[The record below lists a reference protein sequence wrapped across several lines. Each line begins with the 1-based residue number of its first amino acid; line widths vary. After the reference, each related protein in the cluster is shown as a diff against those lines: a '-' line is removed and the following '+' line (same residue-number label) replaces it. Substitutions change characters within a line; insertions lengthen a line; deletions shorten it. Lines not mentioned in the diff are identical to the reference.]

1 MTAEP
6 IAIPTR
12 TVTGE
17 LPVRKAPVVEKAKF
31 PLVWKLFGLTALL
44 IVIVV
49 GIAIGITI
57 QRANTIARTTVDKSI
72 ASAAKLFKEL
82 ERQRLGRLSLSAEFL
97 GRDPSFVAYM
107 EHAMSGTV
115 DVATATPA
123 AGAPAGTKP
132 PVASQT
138 VPPAAPAPAAAPS
151 IDFGDILDQLNQ
163 QKESLH
169 SDLMIVLDGQ
179 GRVLS
184 RTDRPALSGDK
195 MEDLYTSTPMVKQL
209 VDDAS
214 INVVTGVITTGG
226 HLYHAAMAPMSL
238 GTNNVRIGYLIN
250 AYAIDEVFANRIAE
264 STNAG
269 VIFAPADVSS
279 PPVRSTDAPIFN
291 MAQMKSVDPIL
302 KTGKDVQPSTVEIE
316 RSKYVMIGG
325 PLQSVVVADQKGA
338 PVSPPAGAAVFLR
351 SLDIELKPFKDIES
365 ALLAGGGGAL
375 LLAFIFSWLIAKR
388 LTHPIEELAGIAQAV
403 TGGDYTVH
411 PPIDR
416 SDEVGIL
423 GRSFAKMITALRD
436 KAEIEE
442 LYEQMAAKSEERE
455 SAGTQPQSEAAKLDE
470 GTLLVTDLRE
480 LPATVGEGDA
490 ANVIA
495 AVGRAMKL
503 QESEV
508 ARQDGFVREIIGHRL
523 VSVFRGDRG
532 ILHAIRAARAI
543 NEELATM
550 GEGHMTIGA
559 GIATGEFVTGS
570 VELEGDTG
578 IAIVGNAPLL
588 AMLFAWH
595 APTGYAY
602 ISYET
607 AQAAG
612 GEILSSSSAEQVQ
625 LKWLPQPLPVAS
637 LPLVSL
643 TTNMM
648 RAIGQASSSMAT
660 MRIGETPPGL
670 TMPGIAAQEL
680 TPGSLF
686 ANRYRIDQIIGR
698 GGMGVVYKAV
708 DTQLDETVAIKTLP
722 GDVMSRS
729 PEDLERFK
737 REIRLARKITHRNV
751 LRTYDYGE
759 AEGVYFISMEF
770 VRGYTLAEL
779 LEEAE
784 AHQMATR
791 VAMGI
796 GRQICRGLEAAHEQG
811 IIHRDIKPQNVLI
824 DHKGEVK
831 LMDFGIARM
840 AEAHEGMTQAG
851 LIVGTPHYMSPEQ
864 VQGKQLDPRSDVY
877 SMGVMLYE
885 MLAGQKPFVSSSLT
899 GVLTAHITETARPP
913 IELRPEIGRAVNAIV
928 MRCLEKDPKA
938 RYATAG
944 ELLHDLDSVQMQQ
957 RSAAA

>member
-1 MTAEP
+1 MSGEMP
-6 IAIPTR
+6 IP
-12 TVTGE
+12 
-17 LPVRKAPVVEKAKF
+17 RKAPVVEKAKF

-44 IVIVV
+44 IAIVV
-49 GIAIGITI
+49 AVAVAITI
-57 QRANTIARTTVDKSI
+57 ERANAIAKTTVNNSI
-72 ASAAKLFKEL
+72 AGAAKLFKEF
-82 ERQRLGRLSLSAEFL
+82 ERQRLGRLALPAELLGTDPNFAAYIQKSLMGE
-97 GRDPSFVAYM
+97 
-107 EHAMSGTV
+107 
-115 DVATATPA
+115 
-123 AGAPAGTKP
+123 AGAPAPAVSATP
-132 PVASQT
+132 TAAPV
-138 VPPAAPAPAAAPS
+138 PAAPPSLDLPS
-151 IDFGDILDQLNQ
+151 IADQLEQ
-163 QKESLH
+163 RRQAFG
-169 SDLMIVLDGQ
+169 SDLFILLDDQ
-179 GRVLS
+179 GRVVA
-184 RTDRPALSGDK
+184 RTDQPAVTAPTY
-195 MEDLYTSTPMVKQL
+195 EDLYKETPLVKNI

-214 INVVTGVITTGG
+214 LESSTGVMSLGG
-226 HLYHAAMAPMSL
+226 KLYHAAVAPV
-238 GTNNVRIGYLIN
+238 GAGQPRVRVGYLVN
-250 AYAIDEVFANRIAE
+250 AYAIDDTFANRIAQ

-269 VIFAPADVSS
+269 VMFGSAAS
-279 PPVRSTDAPIFN
+279 PSIVRSTNAPQFGMQQMTGVEQIF
-291 MAQMKSVDPIL
+291 
-302 KTGKDVQPSTVEIE
+302 KTGKTMPPSTADVEG
-316 RSKYVMIGG
+316 SKYVMTGE
-325 PLQSVVVADQKGA
+325 PLQSANQTV
-338 PVSPPAGAAVFLR
+338 GAAVFLR
-351 SLDIELKPFKDIES
+351 SLDRELAPFKQIENS
-365 ALLAGGGGAL
+365 LLAGGGAAL

-388 LTHPIEELAGIAQAV
+388 VTHPIEELAMIAQSV

-442 LYEQMAAKSEERE
+442 LYEQMAAKSQERE
-455 SAGTQPQSEAAKLDE
+455 AIGGPRQNEAAKLDE
-470 GTLLVTDLRE
+470 GTVLVTDLRD
-480 LPATVGEGDA
+480 LPATVGAGDA
-490 ANVIA
+490 GNVIA
-495 AVGRAMKL
+495 AVSKAMKL
-503 QESEV
+503 QEAEV
-508 ARQDGFVREIIGHRL
+508 ERQDGFVREILGHHL

-570 VELEGDTG
+570 VDLQGDNG

-612 GEILSSSSAEQVQ
+612 GEIVSTSSREQVQ

-643 TTNMM
+643 STNMM
-648 RAIGQASSSMAT
+648 RAIGQTSGSMAT
-660 MRIGETPPGL
+660 MRIDETIPGQ
-670 TMPGIAAQEL
+670 TAPGAIAAQEL
-680 TPGSLF
+680 VPGAVF
-686 ANRYRIDQIIGR
+686 ANRYRIDSIIGR

-708 DTQLDETVAIKTLP
+708 DAQLDETVAIKTLP

-770 VRGYTLAEL
+770 ERGYTLAEL
-779 LEEAE
+779 LEEAPS
-784 AHQMATR
+784 HQMVPR
-791 VAMGI
+791 VGMGI
-796 GRQICRGLEAAHEQG
+796 ARQICRGLEAAHEQG

-899 GVLTAHITETARPP
+899 GVLTAHITENARPP
-913 IELRPEIGRAVNAIV
+913 IELRPEIGREVNAIV
-928 MRCLEKDPKA
+928 MRCLAKDPKA
-938 RYATAG
+938 RYGNAG
-944 ELLHDLDSVQMQQ
+944 ELLHDLDTVQMQKQ
-957 RSAAA
+957 KQSAAA

>member
-1 MTAEP
+1 MSGEIP
-6 IAIPTR
+6 IP
-12 TVTGE
+12 
-17 LPVRKAPVVEKAKF
+17 RKAPVVEKAKF

-44 IVIVV
+44 IAIVV
-49 GIAIGITI
+49 AVAVAITI
-57 QRANTIARTTVDKSI
+57 ERANAIAKTTVDNSI
-72 ASAAKLFKEL
+72 AGAAKLFKEF
-82 ERQRLGRLSLSAEFL
+82 ERQRLGRLALGAELL
-97 GRDPSFVAYM
+97 GHDPSFVAYIQ
-107 EHAMSGTV
+107 HAMTAPNETTPLA
-115 DVATATPA
+115 VAP
-123 AGAPAGTKP
+123 G
-132 PVASQT
+132 Q
-138 VPPAAPAPAAAPS
+138 PAAAPQTAAAPQGTH
-151 IDFGDILDQLNQ
+151 IDFADILDIISSR
-163 QKESLH
+163 KELLG
-169 SDLMIVLDGQ
+169 SDLMMLLDVDGKIL
-179 GRVLS
+179 G
-184 RTDRPALSGDK
+184 RTDQPALSGTATEELSSPLARK
-195 MEDLYTSTPMVKQL
+195 I
-209 VDDAS
+209 VDDATLS
-214 INVVTGVITTGG
+214 VVSGVIKVDN
-226 HLYHAAMAPMSL
+226 HLYHAAIAPLVL
-238 GTNNVRIGYLIN
+238 GANNVRLAYVVN
-250 AYAIDEVFANRIAE
+250 AYAIDDAFANRIE
-264 STNAG
+264 DSTKAG
-269 VIFAPADVSS
+269 VLFASPDGSIVRSHGAPGFGMQSMSDVRRIFA
-279 PPVRSTDAPIFN
+279 
-291 MAQMKSVDPIL
+291 
-302 KTGKDVQPSTVEIE
+302 TGKPLPPTTAQIE
-316 RSKYVMIGG
+316 QTKYVMDGE
-325 PLQSVVVADQKGA
+325 PLQSAGETV
-338 PVSPPAGAAVFLR
+338 GAAVFIR
-351 SLDIELKPFKDIES
+351 SLDRELAPFKQIEN
-365 ALLAGGGGAL
+365 AMFAGGGAAL

-388 LTHPIEELAGIAQAV
+388 VTHPIEELARIAQAV

-442 LYEQMAAKSEERE
+442 LYEQMAARSQERE
-455 SAGTQPQSEAAKLDE
+455 AVGAPRAAEPAKLDE
-470 GTLLVTDLRE
+470 GTILVTDLRD

-495 AVGRAMKL
+495 ALSKVMKL
-503 QESEV
+503 QEAEV

-543 NEELATM
+543 NEELGTM
-550 GEGHMTIGA
+550 GEGHMTVGV

-570 VELEGDTG
+570 VDLEGDSG

-612 GEILSSSSAEQVQ
+612 GEIISTSSREQVQ

-643 TTNMM
+643 TTSMM

-660 MRIGETPPGL
+660 MRIEG
-670 TMPGIAAQEL
+670 TMPGQTAPGLAAQEL
-680 TPGSLF
+680 VPGSLF

-708 DTQLDETVAIKTLP
+708 DTQLDEIVAIKTLP

-770 VRGYTLAEL
+770 VRGYTLTEL
-779 LEEAE
+779 LEEAPS
-784 AHQMATR
+784 HQMVPR

-796 GRQICRGLEAAHEQG
+796 ARQICRGLEAAHEQG

-885 MLAGQKPFVSSSLT
+885 MLAGQKPFTSSSLT

-913 IELRPEIGRAVNAIV
+913 IELRPEIGRQVNAIV
-928 MRCLEKDPKA
+928 MRCLAKDPKS
-938 RYATAG
+938 RFGNAG
-944 ELLHDLDSVQMQQ
+944 ELLHDLDTVQMQT
-957 RSAAA
+957 RSVAA

>member
-1 MTAEP
+1 
-6 IAIPTR
+6 
-12 TVTGE
+12 
-17 LPVRKAPVVEKAKF
+17 VERAKF

-57 QRANTIARTTVDKSI
+57 QRANAIAKTTVDNSI
-72 ASAAKLFKEL
+72 AGAARLFKEF
-82 ERQRLGRLSLSAEFL
+82 ENQRLRRLALPATLL
-97 GRDPSFVAYM
+97 GSDPQFAAYID
-107 EHAMSGTV
+107 EALK
-115 DVATATPA
+115 
-123 AGAPAGTKP
+123 GAP
-132 PVASQT
+132 
-138 VPPAAPAPAAAPS
+138 PAAAPGGTATGAAAAPSASTPPSAAAPESQPRVLDLAS
-151 IDFGDILDQLNQ
+151 IADTILER
-163 QKESLH
+163 KEAFK
-169 SDLMIVLDGQ
+169 SDLFILLDGE
-179 GRVLS
+179 GRVIA
-184 RTDRPALSGDK
+184 RTDQQTVTAPSY
-195 MEDLYTSTPMVKQL
+195 EDLYKESQL
-209 VDDAS
+209 VRSMVDDAS
-214 INVVTGVITTGG
+214 LPETDGVLSLGDK
-226 HLYHAAMAPMSL
+226 LYHAAVAPIAT
-238 GTNNVRIGYLIN
+238 GQNRVRVGYLVNAYLIN
-250 AYAIDEVFANRIAE
+250 DTFANQIQQ

-269 VIFAPADVSS
+269 VMFGIADSQS
-279 PPVRSTDAPIFN
+279 IIRSTDAPSFGMQQMTGVERIF
-291 MAQMKSVDPIL
+291 
-302 KTGKDVQPSTVEIE
+302 KTGKAMPPSTADIDG
-316 RSKYVMIGG
+316 SKYVMTGE
-325 PLQSVVVADQKGA
+325 PLLAGNRTV
-338 PVSPPAGAAVFLR
+338 GAAVFLR
-351 SLDIELKPFKDIES
+351 NLDNELKPFKEIEKT
-365 ALLAGGGGAL
+365 LLIGGGIAL
-375 LLAFIFSWLIAKR
+375 LLAFVFSWLIAKR
-388 LTHPIEELAGIAQAV
+388 VTHPIEELAGIAQAV
-403 TGGDYTVH
+403 TAGDYTVH

-442 LYEQMAAKSEERE
+442 LYEQMAARSQERE
-455 SAGTQPQSEAAKLDE
+455 AVGAPRQNEAAKLDE
-470 GTLLVTDLRE
+470 GTILVTDLRE

-495 AVGRAMKL
+495 AVSKAMKL
-503 QESEV
+503 QEAEV

-543 NEELATM
+543 NEELGTM
-550 GEGHMTIGA
+550 GPGHMTIGV

-570 VELEGDTG
+570 VDLEGDNG
-578 IAIVGNAPLL
+578 IAIIGNAPLL
-588 AMLFAWH
+588 AELFAWH

-612 GEILSSSSAEQVQ
+612 GEIISTSTREQVQ
-625 LKWLPQPLPVAS
+625 LKWLPNPLPVAS

-648 RAIGQASSSMAT
+648 RTMGQTSSSMAT
-660 MRIGETPPGL
+660 MRIGETIPGD
-670 TMPGIAAQEL
+670 TAPGIAAQEL
-680 TPGSLF
+680 TPGATF
-686 ANRYRIDQIIGR
+686 ANRYRIESIIGR

-708 DTQLDETVAIKTLP
+708 DAQLDETVAIKTLP

-779 LEEAE
+779 LEEAP
-784 AHQMATR
+784 AHQMVPR
-791 VAMGI
+791 VGMGI
-796 GRQICRGLEAAHEQG
+796 ARQICRGLEAAHEQG

-885 MLAGQKPFVSSSLT
+885 MLAGQKPFTSSSLT
-899 GVLTAHITETARPP
+899 GVLTAHITENARPP
-913 IELRPEIGRAVNAIV
+913 IELRPEIGRKVNDIV
-928 MRCLEKDPKA
+928 MRCLAKDPKA
-938 RYATAG
+938 RYGNAG
-944 ELLHDLDSVQMQQ
+944 ELLHDLDAVQMQQ
-957 RSAAA
+957 RAAAA

>member
-1 MTAEP
+1 VTAET
-6 IAIPTR
+6 ISGALR
-12 TVTGE
+12 TSSGE
-17 LPVRKAPVVEKAKF
+17 LPIPRKAPVVEKAKF

-44 IVIVV
+44 IAIVVIVAV
-49 GIAIGITI
+49 AITI
-57 QRANTIARTTVDKSI
+57 ERANAIAKTTVDNSI
-72 ASAAKLFKEL
+72 AGAAKLFKEF
-82 ERQRLGRLSLSAEFL
+82 ERQRLGRLALPAELLGTDPNFAAYIQKSLMGEPTAVPAASA
-97 GRDPSFVAYM
+97 PP
-107 EHAMSGTV
+107 
-115 DVATATPA
+115 TAAPQTPA
-123 AGAPAGTKP
+123 APL
-132 PVASQT
+132 SLDL
-138 VPPAAPAPAAAPS
+138 PS
-151 IDFGDILDQLNQ
+151 IADQLEQ
-163 QKESLH
+163 RRQAFG
-169 SDLMIVLDGQ
+169 SDLFILLDDQ
-179 GRVLS
+179 GRVIA
-184 RTDRPALSGDK
+184 RTDQPAVTAPTY
-195 MEDLYTSTPMVKQL
+195 EDLYKETPLVKNI

-214 INVVTGVITTGG
+214 LEGTAGVMSLGG
-226 HLYHAAMAPMSL
+226 KLYHAAVAPV
-238 GTNNVRIGYLIN
+238 GAGQPRVRVGYLVN
-250 AYAIDEVFANRIAE
+250 AYAIDDTFANRIAQ

-269 VIFAPADVSS
+269 VMFGSAAS
-279 PPVRSTDAPIFN
+279 PSIVRSTNAPSFGMQQMTGVERIF
-291 MAQMKSVDPIL
+291 
-302 KTGKDVQPSTVEIE
+302 KTGKTMPPTTADIE
-316 RSKYVMIGG
+316 RSKYVMTGE
-325 PLQSVVVADQKGA
+325 PLQSATQTV
-338 PVSPPAGAAVFLR
+338 GAAVFLR
-351 SLDIELKPFKDIES
+351 SLDRELAPFKQIEN
-365 ALLAGGGGAL
+365 ALLVGGGAAL

-388 LTHPIEELAGIAQAV
+388 VTHPIEELAMIAQAV

-442 LYEQMAAKSEERE
+442 LYEQMAARSGERDGIGAPQRSE
-455 SAGTQPQSEAAKLDE
+455 PAKLDE
-470 GTLLVTDLRE
+470 GTILVTDLRE

-495 AVGRAMKL
+495 AISKVMKL
-503 QESEV
+503 QEAEV

-543 NEELATM
+543 NEELGTM
-550 GEGHMTIGA
+550 GEGHMTIGV

-570 VELEGDTG
+570 VDLEGDNG
-578 IAIVGNAPLL
+578 IAIIGNAPLL
-588 AMLFAWH
+588 AELFAWH

-612 GEILSSSSAEQVQ
+612 GEIISTSTREQVQ
-625 LKWLPQPLPVAS
+625 LKWLPNPLPVAS

-643 TTNMM
+643 TTSMM
-648 RAIGQASSSMAT
+648 HAIGATSSSMAT
-660 MRIGETPPGL
+660 MRIAETIPGQ
-670 TMPGIAAQEL
+670 TAPGIAAQEL
-680 TPGSLF
+680 TPGSTF
-686 ANRYRIDQIIGR
+686 ANRYRIDSIIGR

-779 LEEAE
+779 LEEAP
-784 AHQMATR
+784 AHQMVPR
-791 VAMGI
+791 VGLGI
-796 GRQICRGLEAAHEQG
+796 ARQICRGLEAAHEQG

-899 GVLTAHITETARPP
+899 GVLTAHITENARPP
-913 IELRPEIGRAVNAIV
+913 IELRPEIGRQVNAIV
-928 MRCLEKDPKA
+928 MRCLAKDQKA
-938 RYATAG
+938 RYGNAG
-944 ELLHDLDSVQMQQ
+944 ELLHDLDTVQMQK
-957 RSAAA
+957 RSVAA

>member
-1 MTAEP
+1 MTAETITGP
-6 IAIPTR
+6 AR
-12 TVTGE
+12 TTSGE
-17 LPVRKAPVVEKAKF
+17 LPIPRKTPTVEKAKF
-31 PLVWKLFGLTALL
+31 PLVWKLFGLTAML
-44 IVIVV
+44 IALVV
-49 GIAIGITI
+49 TVAVAITI
-57 QRANTIARTTVDKSI
+57 ERANAIAKTTVNNSI
-72 ASAAKLFKEL
+72 AAAAKLFKEF
-82 ERQRLGRLSLSAEFL
+82 ERQRLGRLALPAELL
-97 GRDPSFVAYM
+97 GNDPSFAPYIQKSLMGEGAAVSA
-107 EHAMSGTV
+107 V
-115 DVATATPA
+115 PVPA
-123 AGAPAGTKP
+123 AGAP
-132 PVASQT
+132 
-138 VPPAAPAPAAAPS
+138 PAAAAPPVLDLTS
-151 IDFGDILDQLNQ
+151 IADQLEQ
-163 QKESLH
+163 RRQAFG
-169 SDLMIVLDGQ
+169 SDLFILLDDQ
-179 GRVLS
+179 GRVIA
-184 RTDRPALSGDK
+184 RTDQPAVTAPTY
-195 MEDLYTSTPMVKQL
+195 EDLYKETPLVKNI

-214 INVVTGVITTGG
+214 LEDSTGVMPLGG
-226 HLYHAAMAPMSL
+226 KLYHAAVAPIGL
-238 GTNNVRIGYLIN
+238 GQPRVRVGYLVN
-250 AYAIDEVFANRIAE
+250 AYAIDDAFANRIAQ
-264 STNAG
+264 
-269 VIFAPADVSS
+269 
-279 PPVRSTDAPIFN
+279 STDAGVMFGSPASPSIVRSSNAPSFGMQQMTGVEQIFT
-291 MAQMKSVDPIL
+291 
-302 KTGKDVQPSTVEIE
+302 TGKAMPPSTADID
-316 RSKYVMIGG
+316 RSKYVMTGE
-325 PLQSVVVADQKGA
+325 PLQSATQTV
-338 PVSPPAGAAVFLR
+338 GAAIFIR
-351 SLDIELKPFKDIES
+351 SLDRELAPFKQIEN
-365 ALLAGGGGAL
+365 ALLAGGGLAL
-375 LLAFIFSWLIAKR
+375 LLAFILSWLIAKR
-388 LTHPIEELAGIAQAV
+388 VTHPVEELAMIAQAV

-416 SDEVGIL
+416 TDEVGIL

-442 LYEQMAAKSEERE
+442 LYEQMAARSQERE
-455 SAGTQPQSEAAKLDE
+455 AIGAPRQSEAAKLDE
-470 GTLLVTDLRE
+470 GTVLVTDLRE
-480 LPATVGEGDA
+480 LPATVGAGDA
-490 ANVIA
+490 ANVIS
-495 AVGRAMKL
+495 AVSKAMKV
-503 QESEV
+503 QEAEV
-508 ARQDGFVREIIGHRL
+508 ERQDGFVREILGHHL

-532 ILHAIRAARAI
+532 TLHAIRAARAI

-570 VELEGDTG
+570 VDLQGDNG

-612 GEILSSSSAEQVQ
+612 GEIISSSSREQVQ

-637 LPLVSL
+637 LPLVSV

-648 RAIGQASSSMAT
+648 RAIGQTSSSMAT
-660 MRIGETPPGL
+660 MRIGETPPPL
-670 TMPGIAAQEL
+670 TAPGVAGVEL
-680 TPGSLF
+680 VPGTVF

-708 DTQLDETVAIKTLP
+708 DAQLDETVAIKTLP

-779 LEEAE
+779 LEEAP
-784 AHQMATR
+784 AHQMVPR
-791 VAMGI
+791 VGMGI
-796 GRQICRGLEAAHEQG
+796 ARQICRGLEAAHEQG

-899 GVLTAHITETARPP
+899 GVLTAHITEQARPP
-913 IELRPEIGRAVNAIV
+913 IELRPEIGREVNAIV
-928 MRCLEKDPKA
+928 MRCLAKDPKA
-938 RYATAG
+938 RYGNAD
-944 ELLHDLDSVQMQQ
+944 ELLHDLDTVQMQK
-957 RSAAA
+957 RTAA

>member
-1 MTAEP
+1 MS
-6 IAIPTR
+6 
-12 TVTGE
+12 GE
-17 LPVRKAPVVEKAKF
+17 MPMPRKAPVVEKAKF

-44 IVIVV
+44 IALVV
-49 GIAIGITI
+49 TVAVAITI
-57 QRANTIARTTVDKSI
+57 ERANAIAKTTVDNSI
-72 ASAAKLFKEL
+72 AAAAKLFKEF
-82 ERQRLGRLSLSAEFL
+82 ERQRLGRLALPAELLGTDPKFAAYIQDSL
-97 GRDPSFVAYM
+97 
-107 EHAMSGTV
+107 T
-115 DVATATPA
+115 
-123 AGAPAGTKP
+123 AGTSTAATTTAAP
-132 PVASQT
+132 GV
-138 VPPAAPAPAAAPS
+138 PAAPATLDLSS
-151 IDFGDILDQLNQ
+151 IVDQLEQ
-163 QKESLH
+163 RRQAFG
-169 SDLMIVLDGQ
+169 SDLFILLDDQ
-179 GRVLS
+179 GRVIA
-184 RTDRPALSGDK
+184 RTDQPAITAASY
-195 MEDLYTSTPMVKQL
+195 EDMYKETPLVKNI

-214 INVVTGVITTGG
+214 LAGSSGVMSLGG
-226 HLYHAAMAPMSL
+226 KLYHAAVAPV
-238 GTNNVRIGYLIN
+238 GAGQPPVRVAYLVN
-250 AYAIDEVFANRIAE
+250 AYAIDDTFANRIAQ

-269 VIFAPADVSS
+269 VMFGSAAS
-279 PPVRSTDAPIFN
+279 PSIVRSTNAPIFG
-291 MAQMKSVDPIL
+291 MQQMSGVNQIFKS
-302 KTGKDVQPSTVEIE
+302 GKSMPPSTADVEG
-316 RSKYVMIGG
+316 SKYVMTGE
-325 PLQSVVVADQKGA
+325 PLQSGNQTV
-338 PVSPPAGAAVFLR
+338 GAAVFLR
-351 SLDIELKPFKDIES
+351 SLDRELAPFKEIEN
-365 ALLAGGGGAL
+365 ALLVGGGVAL
-375 LLAFIFSWLIAKR
+375 LLAFILSWLIAKR
-388 LTHPIEELAGIAQAV
+388 VTHPIEELAMVAQAV

-442 LYEQMAAKSEERE
+442 LYEQMAARSQERE
-455 SAGTQPQSEAAKLDE
+455 AIGAPRQAEAAKLDE
-470 GTLLVTDLRE
+470 GTILVTDLRE

-495 AVGRAMKL
+495 AVSKAMKL
-503 QESEV
+503 QEAEV

-550 GEGHMTIGA
+550 GPGHMTIGV

-570 VELEGDTG
+570 VDLEGDNG

-588 AMLFAWH
+588 AELFAWH

-612 GEILSSSSAEQVQ
+612 GEIISTSTREQVQ

-637 LPLVSL
+637 LPLLSL
-643 TTNMM
+643 NTNMM
-648 RAIGQASSSMAT
+648 RAIGSASSSMAT
-660 MRIGETPPGL
+660 IRIDQTVPGQ
-670 TMPGIAAQEL
+670 TSPGIAAQEL
-680 TPGSLF
+680 TPGSTF
-686 ANRYRIDQIIGR
+686 AGRYRIDSIIGR
-698 GGMGVVYKAV
+698 GGMGVVYKAT

-779 LEEAE
+779 LEEAPS
-784 AHQMATR
+784 HQMVPR
-791 VAMGI
+791 VGMGI
-796 GRQICRGLEAAHEQG
+796 ARQICRGLEAAHEQG

-885 MLAGQKPFVSSSLT
+885 MLAGVKPFTSSSLT

-913 IELRPEIGRAVNAIV
+913 IEVRPEIGRKVNDIV
-928 MRCLEKDPKA
+928 MRCLAKDPKS
-938 RYATAG
+938 RYGNAG
-944 ELLHDLDSVQMQQ
+944 ELLHDLDAVQMQQ
-957 RSAAA
+957 RSVAA

>member
-1 MTAEP
+1 MTAETISGP
-6 IAIPTR
+6 LR
-12 TVTGE
+12 TTSGE
-17 LPVRKAPVVEKAKF
+17 LPIPRKAPVVEKAKF

-44 IVIVV
+44 IAIVV
-49 GIAIGITI
+49 SVAVAITI
-57 QRANTIARTTVDKSI
+57 ERANAIAKTTVDNSI
-72 ASAAKLFKEL
+72 AGAAKLFKEF
-82 ERQRLGRLSLSAEFL
+82 ERQRLGRLALPAELLGTDPNFAAYIQKSLMGEPAASPSPTTPASAQ
-97 GRDPSFVAYM
+97 PVP
-107 EHAMSGTV
+107 
-115 DVATATPA
+115 ATAPA
-123 AGAPAGTKP
+123 LDLT
-132 PVASQT
+132 
-138 VPPAAPAPAAAPS
+138 S
-151 IDFGDILDQLNQ
+151 IADQIEERRQAFG
-163 QKESLH
+163 
-169 SDLMIVLDGQ
+169 SDLFILLDDQ
-179 GRVLS
+179 GRVIA
-184 RTDRPALSGDK
+184 RTDQPSLTSPSY
-195 MEDLYTSTPMVKQL
+195 EDLYKQIPLVKNI

-214 INVVTGVITTGG
+214 LPNSTGVMSLGG
-226 HLYHAAMAPMSL
+226 KLYHAAVAPV
-238 GTNNVRIGYLIN
+238 GTGQNRVRVAYLVNAYLI
-250 AYAIDEVFANRIAE
+250 DDTFANRIAQSTDAGVMFGSAASPSIVR
-264 STNAG
+264 STNAPSFGMQQMTG
-269 VIFAPADVSS
+269 VERIF
-279 PPVRSTDAPIFN
+279 
-291 MAQMKSVDPIL
+291 
-302 KTGKDVQPSTVEIE
+302 KTGKTMPPTTADIE
-316 RSKYVMIGG
+316 RSKYVMTGE
-325 PLQSVVVADQKGA
+325 PLQSGSQTV
-338 PVSPPAGAAVFLR
+338 GAAVFLR
-351 SLDIELKPFKDIES
+351 SLDRELAPFKQIENS
-365 ALLAGGGGAL
+365 LLAGGGAAL

-388 LTHPIEELAGIAQAV
+388 VTHPIEELASIAQAV

-442 LYEQMAAKSEERE
+442 LYEQMAAKSQERE
-455 SAGTQPQSEAAKLDE
+455 AVGAPRQSEPAKLDE
-470 GTLLVTDLRE
+470 GTILVTDLRE
-480 LPATVGEGDA
+480 LPATVGAGDA

-495 AVGRAMKL
+495 SVSKVMKL
-503 QESEV
+503 QEAEV
-508 ARQDGFVREIIGHRL
+508 ARQDGFVREILGHRL

-543 NEELATM
+543 NEELGTM
-550 GEGHMTIGA
+550 GEGHMTIGV

-570 VELEGDTG
+570 VDLEGDNG

-612 GEILSSSSAEQVQ
+612 GEIISTSSREQVQ
-625 LKWLPQPLPVAS
+625 LKWLPNPLPVAS

-648 RAIGQASSSMAT
+648 RAIGQTSSAMAT
-660 MRIGETPPGL
+660 MRIGETVPGQ
-670 TMPGIAAQEL
+670 TAPGIAAQEL

-686 ANRYRIDQIIGR
+686 ATRYRIDQIIGR

-779 LEEAE
+779 LEEAPS
-784 AHQMATR
+784 HQMVPR
-791 VAMGI
+791 VGMGI
-796 GRQICRGLEAAHEQG
+796 ARQICRGLEAAHEQG

-899 GVLTAHITETARPP
+899 GVLTAHITENPRPP
-913 IELRPEIGRAVNAIV
+913 IELRPEIGREVNAIV
-928 MRCLEKDPKA
+928 MRCLAKDPKS
-938 RYATAG
+938 RYGNAG
-944 ELLHDLDSVQMQQ
+944 ELLHDLDTVQMQK
-957 RSAAA
+957 RSVAA

>member
-1 MTAEP
+1 M
-6 IAIPTR
+6 
-12 TVTGE
+12 
-17 LPVRKAPVVEKAKF
+17 PVPRKAPAVEKAKF

-44 IVIVV
+44 IAIVV
-49 GIAIGITI
+49 AVAVAITI
-57 QRANTIARTTVDKSI
+57 ERANAIAKTTVNNSI
-72 ASAAKLFKEL
+72 AGAAKLFKEF
-82 ERQRLGRLSLSAEFL
+82 ERQRLGRLALPAELLGTDPNFAAYIQKSLMGEPGS
-97 GRDPSFVAYM
+97 
-107 EHAMSGTV
+107 T
-115 DVATATPA
+115 
-123 AGAPAGTKP
+123 APA
-132 PVASQT
+132 VSAS
-138 VPPAAPAPAAAPS
+138 PAAAPAVPAAPPSLDLPS
-151 IDFGDILDQLNQ
+151 IADQLEQ
-163 QKESLH
+163 RRQAFG
-169 SDLMIVLDGQ
+169 SDLFILLDDQ
-179 GRVLS
+179 GRVVA
-184 RTDRPALSGDK
+184 RTDQPAVTAPTY
-195 MEDLYTSTPMVKQL
+195 EDLYKETPLVKNI

-214 INVVTGVITTGG
+214 LETSTGVMSLGG
-226 HLYHAAMAPMSL
+226 KLYHAAVAPV
-238 GTNNVRIGYLIN
+238 GAGQPRVRVGYLVN
-250 AYAIDEVFANRIAE
+250 AYAIDDTFANRIAQ

-269 VIFAPADVSS
+269 VMFGSAAS
-279 PPVRSTDAPIFN
+279 PSIVRSTNAPSFGMQQMTGVEQIF
-291 MAQMKSVDPIL
+291 
-302 KTGKDVQPSTVEIE
+302 KTGKAMPPSTADVEG
-316 RSKYVMIGG
+316 SKYVMTGE
-325 PLQSVVVADQKGA
+325 PLQSGA
-338 PVSPPAGAAVFLR
+338 QTVGAAVFLR
-351 SLDIELKPFKDIES
+351 SLDRELAPFKQIENS
-365 ALLAGGGGAL
+365 LLAGGGGGL

-388 LTHPIEELAGIAQAV
+388 VTHPIEELAMIAQSV

-442 LYEQMAAKSEERE
+442 LYEQMAAKSQERE
-455 SAGTQPQSEAAKLDE
+455 AIGAPRQSEVAKLDE
-470 GTLLVTDLRE
+470 GTVLVTDLRD
-480 LPATVGEGDA
+480 LPATVGAGDA
-490 ANVIA
+490 GNVIA
-495 AVGRAMKL
+495 AVSKAMKL
-503 QESEV
+503 QEAEV
-508 ARQDGFVREIIGHRL
+508 ERQDGFVREILGHHL
-523 VSVFRGDRG
+523 VSIFRGDRG

-570 VELEGDTG
+570 VDLQGDNG

-612 GEILSSSSAEQVQ
+612 GEIISTSSREQVQ

-648 RAIGQASSSMAT
+648 RAIGQTPSAMAT
-660 MRIGETPPGL
+660 MRIDETIPGQ
-670 TMPGIAAQEL
+670 TAPGVIAAREL
-680 TPGSLF
+680 VPGSVF
-686 ANRYRIDQIIGR
+686 ANRYRIDSIIGR

-708 DTQLDETVAIKTLP
+708 DAQLDETVAIKTLP

-779 LEEAE
+779 LEEAP
-784 AHQMATR
+784 AHQMVPR
-791 VAMGI
+791 VGMGI
-796 GRQICRGLEAAHEQG
+796 ARQICRGLEAAHEQG

-899 GVLTAHITETARPP
+899 GVLTAHITENARPP
-913 IELRPEIGRAVNAIV
+913 IELRPEIGREVNAIV
-928 MRCLEKDPKA
+928 MRCLAKDPKA
-938 RYATAG
+938 RYGNAG
-944 ELLHDLDSVQMQQ
+944 ELLHDLDTVQMQKQ
-957 RSAAA
+957 KQSAAA

>member
-1 MTAEP
+1 MSGEMP
-6 IAIPTR
+6 IP
-12 TVTGE
+12 
-17 LPVRKAPVVEKAKF
+17 RKAPVVEKAKF

-44 IVIVV
+44 IAIVV
-49 GIAIGITI
+49 AVAVAITI
-57 QRANTIARTTVDKSI
+57 ERANAIAKTTVNNSI
-72 ASAAKLFKEL
+72 AGAAKLFKEF
-82 ERQRLGRLSLSAEFL
+82 ERQRLGRLALPAELLGTDPNFAAYIQKSLMGE
-97 GRDPSFVAYM
+97 
-107 EHAMSGTV
+107 
-115 DVATATPA
+115 
-123 AGAPAGTKP
+123 AGAPAPAVSATP
-132 PVASQT
+132 TAAPV
-138 VPPAAPAPAAAPS
+138 PAAPPSLDLPS
-151 IDFGDILDQLNQ
+151 IADQLEQ
-163 QKESLH
+163 RRQAFG
-169 SDLMIVLDGQ
+169 SDLFILLDDQ
-179 GRVLS
+179 GRVVA
-184 RTDRPALSGDK
+184 RTDQPAVTAPTY
-195 MEDLYTSTPMVKQL
+195 EDLYKETPLVKNI
-209 VDDAS
+209 VEDAS
-214 INVVTGVITTGG
+214 LESSTGVMSLGG
-226 HLYHAAMAPMSL
+226 KLYHAAVAPV
-238 GTNNVRIGYLIN
+238 GAGQPRVRVGYLVN
-250 AYAIDEVFANRIAE
+250 AYAIDDTFANRIAQ

-269 VIFAPADVSS
+269 VMFGSAAS
-279 PPVRSTDAPIFN
+279 PSIVRSTNAPQFGMQQMTGVEQIF
-291 MAQMKSVDPIL
+291 
-302 KTGKDVQPSTVEIE
+302 KTGKTMPPSTADVEG
-316 RSKYVMIGG
+316 SKYVMTGE
-325 PLQSVVVADQKGA
+325 PLQSANQTV
-338 PVSPPAGAAVFLR
+338 GAAVFLR
-351 SLDIELKPFKDIES
+351 SLDRELAPFKQIENS
-365 ALLAGGGGAL
+365 LLAGGGAAL

-388 LTHPIEELAGIAQAV
+388 VTHPIEELAMIAQSV

-442 LYEQMAAKSEERE
+442 LYEQMAAKSQERE
-455 SAGTQPQSEAAKLDE
+455 AIGGPRQNEAAKLDE
-470 GTLLVTDLRE
+470 GTVLVTDLRD
-480 LPATVGEGDA
+480 LPATVGAGDA
-490 ANVIA
+490 GNVIA
-495 AVGRAMKL
+495 AVTKAMKL
-503 QESEV
+503 QEAEV
-508 ARQDGFVREIIGHRL
+508 ERQDGFVREILGHHL

-570 VELEGDTG
+570 VDLQGDNG

-612 GEILSSSSAEQVQ
+612 GEIVSTSSREQVQ

-643 TTNMM
+643 STNMM
-648 RAIGQASSSMAT
+648 RAIGQTSGSMAT
-660 MRIGETPPGL
+660 MRIDETIPGQ
-670 TMPGIAAQEL
+670 TAPGAIAAQEL
-680 TPGSLF
+680 VPGAVF
-686 ANRYRIDQIIGR
+686 ANRYRIDSIIGR

-708 DTQLDETVAIKTLP
+708 DAQLDETVAIKTLP

-779 LEEAE
+779 LEEAPS
-784 AHQMATR
+784 HQMVPR
-791 VAMGI
+791 VGMGI
-796 GRQICRGLEAAHEQG
+796 ARQICRGLEAAHEQG

-899 GVLTAHITETARPP
+899 GVLTAHITENARPP
-913 IELRPEIGRAVNAIV
+913 IELRPEIGREVNAIV
-928 MRCLEKDPKA
+928 MRCLAKDPKA
-938 RYATAG
+938 RYGNAG
-944 ELLHDLDSVQMQQ
+944 ELLHDLDTVQMQKQ
-957 RSAAA
+957 KQSAAA

>member
-1 MTAEP
+1 MSGEVP
-6 IAIPTR
+6 IP
-12 TVTGE
+12 
-17 LPVRKAPVVEKAKF
+17 RKAPVVEKAKF

-44 IVIVV
+44 IALVV
-49 GIAIGITI
+49 TVAVAITI
-57 QRANTIARTTVDKSI
+57 ERANAIAKTTVNNSI
-72 ASAAKLFKEL
+72 AGAAKLFKEF
-82 ERQRLGRLSLSAEFL
+82 ERQRLGRLALPAELLGTDPNFSAYIQKSLMGE
-97 GRDPSFVAYM
+97 
-107 EHAMSGTV
+107 GT
-115 DVATATPA
+115 
-123 AGAPAGTKP
+123 
-132 PVASQT
+132 
-138 VPPAAPAPAAAPS
+138 APAAAPAVPAGTPPAAANPPVLDLTS
-151 IDFGDILDQLNQ
+151 IADQLEQ
-163 QKESLH
+163 RRQAFG
-169 SDLMIVLDGQ
+169 SDLFILLDDQ
-179 GRVLS
+179 GRVVA
-184 RTDRPALSGDK
+184 RTDQPAVTAPTY
-195 MEDLYTSTPMVKQL
+195 EDLYKETPLVKNI

-214 INVVTGVITTGG
+214 LEDSTGVMSLGG
-226 HLYHAAMAPMSL
+226 KLYHAAVAPI
-238 GTNNVRIGYLIN
+238 GVGQPRVRVGYLVN
-250 AYAIDEVFANRIAE
+250 AYAIDDAFANRIAQSTDAGVMFGSPASPSIVR
-264 STNAG
+264 STNAPSFGMQQMTG
-269 VIFAPADVSS
+269 VEQIF
-279 PPVRSTDAPIFN
+279 
-291 MAQMKSVDPIL
+291 
-302 KTGKDVQPSTVEIE
+302 KTGKPMPPSTADID
-316 RSKYVMIGG
+316 RSKYVMTGE
-325 PLQSVVVADQKGA
+325 PLQSANLTV
-338 PVSPPAGAAVFLR
+338 GAAIFIR
-351 SLDIELKPFKDIES
+351 SLDRELAPFKQIEN
-365 ALLAGGGGAL
+365 ALLVGGGVAL
-375 LLAFIFSWLIAKR
+375 LLAFILSWLIAKR
-388 LTHPIEELAGIAQAV
+388 VTHPVEELAMIAQAV
-403 TGGDYTVH
+403 TAGDYTVH

-442 LYEQMAAKSEERE
+442 LYEQMAARSQERE
-455 SAGTQPQSEAAKLDE
+455 AIGAPRQNEAAKLDE
-470 GTLLVTDLRE
+470 GTVLVTDLRD
-480 LPATVGEGDA
+480 LPATVGAGDA

-495 AVGRAMKL
+495 AVSKAMKL
-503 QESEV
+503 QEAEV
-508 ARQDGFVREIIGHRL
+508 ERQDGFVREILGHHL

-532 ILHAIRAARAI
+532 TLHAIRAARAI

-570 VELEGDTG
+570 VDLQGDNG

-612 GEILSSSSAEQVQ
+612 GEIISSSSREQVL
-625 LKWLPQPLPVAS
+625 LKWLPHPLPVAS

-643 TTNMM
+643 STSTM
-648 RAIGQASSSMAT
+648 RAMGQTTSSSMAT

-670 TMPGIAAQEL
+670 TAPGMTAPGMVGQEL
-680 TPGSLF
+680 VPGTVF

-708 DTQLDETVAIKTLP
+708 DAQLDETVAIKTLP

-759 AEGVYFISMEF
+759 ADGVYFISMEF

-779 LEEAE
+779 LEEAP
-784 AHQMATR
+784 AHQMVPR
-791 VAMGI
+791 VGMGI
-796 GRQICRGLEAAHEQG
+796 ARQICRGLEAAHEQG

-840 AEAHEGMTQAG
+840 AEAHEGMTQQG

-899 GVLTAHITETARPP
+899 GVLTAHITEQARPP
-913 IELRPEIGRAVNAIV
+913 IELRPEIGREVNAIV
-928 MRCLEKDPKA
+928 MRCLAKDPKT
-938 RYATAG
+938 RYGNAG
-944 ELLHDLDSVQMQQ
+944 ELLHDLDTVQMQK
-957 RSAAA
+957 RTAA

>member
-1 MTAEP
+1 MSGEVP
-6 IAIPTR
+6 IP
-12 TVTGE
+12 
-17 LPVRKAPVVEKAKF
+17 RKAPVVEKAKF

-44 IVIVV
+44 IALVV
-49 GIAIGITI
+49 TVAVAITI
-57 QRANTIARTTVDKSI
+57 ERANAIAKTTVNNSI
-72 ASAAKLFKEL
+72 AGAAKLFKEF
-82 ERQRLGRLSLSAEFL
+82 ERQRLGRLALPAELLGTDPNFSAYIQKSLMGE
-97 GRDPSFVAYM
+97 
-107 EHAMSGTV
+107 GT
-115 DVATATPA
+115 
-123 AGAPAGTKP
+123 
-132 PVASQT
+132 
-138 VPPAAPAPAAAPS
+138 APAAAPAVPAGAPPAAANPPVLDLTS
-151 IDFGDILDQLNQ
+151 IADQLEQ
-163 QKESLH
+163 RRQAFG
-169 SDLMIVLDGQ
+169 SDLFILLDDQ
-179 GRVLS
+179 GRVVA
-184 RTDRPALSGDK
+184 RTDQPAVTAPTY
-195 MEDLYTSTPMVKQL
+195 EDLYKETPLVKNI

-214 INVVTGVITTGG
+214 LEDSTGVMSLGG
-226 HLYHAAMAPMSL
+226 KLYHAAVAPI
-238 GTNNVRIGYLIN
+238 GVGQPRVRVGYLVN
-250 AYAIDEVFANRIAE
+250 AYAIDDAFANRIAQSTDAGVMFGSPASPSIVR
-264 STNAG
+264 STNAPSFGMQQMTG
-269 VIFAPADVSS
+269 VEQIF
-279 PPVRSTDAPIFN
+279 
-291 MAQMKSVDPIL
+291 
-302 KTGKDVQPSTVEIE
+302 KTGKPMPPSTADID
-316 RSKYVMIGG
+316 RSKYVMTGE
-325 PLQSVVVADQKGA
+325 PLQSANLTV
-338 PVSPPAGAAVFLR
+338 GAAIFIR
-351 SLDIELKPFKDIES
+351 SLDRELAPFKQIEN
-365 ALLAGGGGAL
+365 ALLVGGGVAL
-375 LLAFIFSWLIAKR
+375 LLAFILSWLIAKR
-388 LTHPIEELAGIAQAV
+388 VTHPVEELAMIAQAV
-403 TGGDYTVH
+403 TAGDYTVH

-416 SDEVGIL
+416 TDEVGIL

-442 LYEQMAAKSEERE
+442 LYEQMAARSQERE
-455 SAGTQPQSEAAKLDE
+455 AVGAPRQNEAAKLDE
-470 GTLLVTDLRE
+470 GTVLVTDLRD
-480 LPATVGEGDA
+480 LPATVGAGDA

-495 AVGRAMKL
+495 AVSKAMKL
-503 QESEV
+503 QEAEV
-508 ARQDGFVREIIGHRL
+508 ERQDGFVREILGHHL

-532 ILHAIRAARAI
+532 TLHAIRAARAI

-570 VELEGDTG
+570 VDLQGDNG

-612 GEILSSSSAEQVQ
+612 GEILSSSTREQVL

-643 TTNMM
+643 STSTM
-648 RAIGQASSSMAT
+648 RAMGQTTSSSMAT
-660 MRIGETPPGL
+660 MRIGETVPGQ
-670 TMPGIAAQEL
+670 TAPGIAAAEL
-680 TPGSLF
+680 VPGTVF

-708 DTQLDETVAIKTLP
+708 DAQLDETVAIKTLP

-759 AEGVYFISMEF
+759 ADGVYFISMEF

-779 LEEAE
+779 LEEAP
-784 AHQMATR
+784 AHQMVPR
-791 VAMGI
+791 VGMGI
-796 GRQICRGLEAAHEQG
+796 ARQICRGLEAAHEQG

-840 AEAHEGMTQAG
+840 AEAHEGMTQQG

-899 GVLTAHITETARPP
+899 GVLTAHITEQARPP
-913 IELRPEIGRAVNAIV
+913 IELRPEIGREVNAIV
-928 MRCLEKDPKA
+928 MRCLAKDPKA
-938 RYATAG
+938 RYGNAG
-944 ELLHDLDSVQMQQ
+944 ELLHDLDTVQMQK

>member
-1 MTAEP
+1 MSGEVP
-6 IAIPTR
+6 IP
-12 TVTGE
+12 
-17 LPVRKAPVVEKAKF
+17 RKGPVVERAKF

-44 IVIVV
+44 IAIVV
-49 GIAIGITI
+49 AVAVAITI
-57 QRANTIARTTVDKSI
+57 ERANAIAKTTVNNSI
-72 ASAAKLFKEL
+72 AGAAKLFKEF
-82 ERQRLGRLSLSAEFL
+82 ERQRLGRLALPAELLGTDPNFAAYIQKSLMGEAVS
-97 GRDPSFVAYM
+97 
-107 EHAMSGTV
+107 
-115 DVATATPA
+115 ATPA
-123 AGAPAGTKP
+123 AAT
-132 PVASQT
+132 PV
-138 VPPAAPAPAAAPS
+138 PAAPPSLDLPS
-151 IDFGDILDQLNQ
+151 IADQLEQ
-163 QKESLH
+163 RRQAFG
-169 SDLMIVLDGQ
+169 SDLFILLDDQ
-179 GRVLS
+179 GRVVA
-184 RTDRPALSGDK
+184 RTDQPAVTAPTY
-195 MEDLYTSTPMVKQL
+195 EDLYKETPLVKNI

-214 INVVTGVITTGG
+214 LESSTGV
-226 HLYHAAMAPMSL
+226 MSL
-238 GTNNVRIGYLIN
+238 GGKLFHAAVAPVGAGQPRVRVGYLVN
-250 AYAIDEVFANRIAE
+250 AYAIDDTFANRIAQ

-269 VIFAPADVSS
+269 VMFGSPAS
-279 PPVRSTDAPIFN
+279 PSIVRSTNAPQFGMQQMTGVEQIF
-291 MAQMKSVDPIL
+291 
-302 KTGKDVQPSTVEIE
+302 KTGKTMPPSTADVEG
-316 RSKYVMIGG
+316 SKYVMTGE
-325 PLQSVVVADQKGA
+325 PLQSANQTV
-338 PVSPPAGAAVFLR
+338 GAAVFLR
-351 SLDIELKPFKDIES
+351 SLDRELAPFKQIENS
-365 ALLAGGGGAL
+365 LLAGGGAAL

-388 LTHPIEELAGIAQAV
+388 VTHPIEELAMIAQSV

-442 LYEQMAAKSEERE
+442 LYEQMAAKSQERE
-455 SAGTQPQSEAAKLDE
+455 AVGAPRQNEVAKLDE
-470 GTLLVTDLRE
+470 GTVLVTDLRD
-480 LPATVGEGDA
+480 LPATVGAGDA
-490 ANVIA
+490 GNVIA
-495 AVGRAMKL
+495 AVSKAMKL
-503 QESEV
+503 QEAEV
-508 ARQDGFVREIIGHRL
+508 ERQDGFVREILGHHL
-523 VSVFRGDRG
+523 VSIFRGDRG

-570 VELEGDTG
+570 VDLQGDNG

-612 GEILSSSSAEQVQ
+612 GEIISTSSREQVQ

-648 RAIGQASSSMAT
+648 RAIGQTSSAMAT
-660 MRIGETPPGL
+660 MRIDETIPGQ
-670 TMPGIAAQEL
+670 TAPGAVAAQEL
-680 TPGSLF
+680 VPGAVF
-686 ANRYRIDQIIGR
+686 ANRYRIDSIIGR

-708 DTQLDETVAIKTLP
+708 DAQLDETVAIKTLP

-779 LEEAE
+779 LEEAP
-784 AHQMATR
+784 AHQMVPR
-791 VAMGI
+791 VGMGI
-796 GRQICRGLEAAHEQG
+796 ARQICRGLEAAHEQG

-899 GVLTAHITETARPP
+899 GVLTAHITENARPP
-913 IELRPEIGRAVNAIV
+913 IELRPEIGREVNAIV
-928 MRCLEKDPKA
+928 MRCLAKDPKT
-938 RYATAG
+938 RYGNAG
-944 ELLHDLDSVQMQQ
+944 ELLHDLDTVQMQKQ
-957 RSAAA
+957 KQSAAA